1 MDIMASISDRHSV
14 REYTSQDIFMEDLGR
29 ILEAGRLASSS
40 GNIQNWSFIIVTD
53 EAKKK
58 EIAKA
63 SMDQLWMIQAPVF
76 IVVLS
81 DLEKAKK
88 YFGERG
94 EFYSAQNC
102 AMACENIILTA
113 TSLGIGSCFVSAFI
127 EERIREIVGAPD
139 SFRAEA
145 VITLGYESKNT
156 TRSRKASLYSKVS
169 FQTYGNKI
177 EDMDKV
183 MWDYNLL
190 GKGIDKSKKAQ
201 EKLRTKV
208 KDFFEKLKGQ
218 LSKDTKG
225 TKKK

>member
-1 MDIMASISDRHSV
+1 MDLIGSISERHSV
-14 REYTSQDIFMEDLGR
+14 REYKNQDIFMDDLGR
-29 ILEAGRLASSS
+29 LLEAGRLAPSS
-40 GNIQNWSFIIVTD
+40 GNIQNWNFVIVTD
-53 EAKKK
+53 EEKKK
-58 EIAKA
+58 EIAVA
-63 SMDQLWMIQAPVF
+63 SMNQLWMIQAPVF

-94 EFYSAQNC
+94 EFYSTQNC

-145 VITLGYESKNT
+145 VITLGYEAKNT

-183 MWDYNLL
+183 LWDYNLL
-190 GKGIDKSKKAQ
+190 GKGIDNAKRTQK
-201 EKLRTKV
+201 RIGTKV

-218 LSKDTKG
+218 LSKETKPPR
-225 TKKK
+225 